1 MIRVLALVIAAF
13 SASSAIAGELEDEL
27 FEDLLVPAGEVSLDE
42 YMWRKR
48 LLVVFSN
55 SELDPQFT
63 EQLELLSERPQ
74 GLAARD
80 VLIVLDSDP
89 SEETELR
96 EEFRPRGFMLLL
108 VGKDGEV
115 YLRKPVPWDV
125 REISRSIDKLPLRQ
139 REMRDGS

>member
-1 MIRVLALVIAAF
+1 MIRVLAFVIAAF
-13 SASSAIAGELEDEL
+13 SAVPALSGELEDEL
-27 FEDLLVPAGEVSLDE
+27 FEDLLVPAGEVTLDQ
-42 YMWRKR
+42 YLWKKR

-63 EQLELLSERPQ
+63 EQLDLLSERPN

-96 EEFRPRGFMLLL
+96 EEFRPRGFMLVL

-139 REMRDGS
+139 REMREAS

>member
-13 SASSAIAGELEDEL
+13 SASSAISGELEDEL
-27 FEDLLVPAGEVSLDE
+27 FEDLLVPAAEVELDE
-42 YMWRKR
+42 YIWRKR

>member
-1 MIRVLALVIAAF
+1 MRARGPISRGTGGIMIRVLALVIAAF

-96 EEFRPRGFMLLL
+96 EEFRP
-108 VGKDGEV
+108 
-115 YLRKPVPWDV
+115 
-125 REISRSIDKLPLRQ
+125 
-139 REMRDGS
+139 